1 MRLPLLSLFLFLT
14 FVGLGQPLNGIP
26 PIINKLYHSSGS
38 VIIFSNNETNLID
51 LTDLPKNFKYSGQ
64 ELIKNANGLFL
75 HPLGTGRLYKLGEKE
90 GEYKW
95 NRIDST
101 IYFGYNFNSLF
112 FSMDTTIYSFGGEGF
127 YNLNGNLRYFN
138 TLSREWDA
146 ANLSKSILWV
156 SISRLFHGFDTLE
169 KQLYVE
175 SAPHHQDLHLKEN
188 FIPDL
193 EHQLWKLDIQ
203 SGNWQGLGKI
213 TEKYLVPNAQTP
225 FGILVNF
232 NSIVD
237 IKNNKIY
244 HLTKSL
250 HSKIITALGTSS
262 KPNELAYSFC
272 IDSTLFLGGIDNYI
286 DSITISR
293 ADLIEQNKPFY
304 IPNEPKIPIGER
316 EIMMGAIILL
326 SLACIFLLAKNRKRK
341 TLQPVDIIG
350 GIQENNSLENEKKE
364 TQVTF
369 RSGKLMELLNERE
382 KLLLEFL
389 YKHSTDERLTTIE
402 EINKVIGASQRTP
415 EVQKRLRSDLIGT
428 INDKLEIVS
437 ESKFNVIEKQRSEFD
452 KRSFEYFIHPEHMEL
467 VQKVLGKKPLD

>member
-14 FVGLGQPLNGIP
+14 SVGLGQPLNGIP

-38 VIIFSNNETNLID
+38 VIIFSNKETNLID

-64 ELIKNANGLFL
+64 ELVKNANGLFL
-75 HPLGTGRLYKLGEKE
+75 HPLGTGRLYKLGVKE
-90 GEYKW
+90 EEYKW

-112 FSMDTTIYSFGGEGF
+112 FSMDTTIYSFAGEGF

-138 TLSREWDA
+138 TLSKEWDA

-156 SISRLFHGFDTLE
+156 SISRLFHGFDTSE

-203 SGNWQGLGKI
+203 SGTWQGLGKI
-213 TEKYLVPNAQTP
+213 TEKYSVPNAQTP
-225 FGILVNF
+225 FGLLVNF
-232 NSIVD
+232 NRIID

-250 HSKIITALGTSS
+250 HSKIKTALGTSS

-272 IDSTLFLGGIDNYI
+272 IDSTLFLGGLDNYI

-293 ADLIEQNKPFY
+293 ADLIEQNQPFY
-304 IPNEPKIPIGER
+304 IPNEPAPLLDER
-316 EIMMGAIILL
+316 EIMIGLLILL
-326 SLACIFLLAKNRKRK
+326 SMFCVVLLVKRSK
-341 TLQPVDIIG
+341 KGASQPVAIIG
-350 GIQENNSLENEKKE
+350 GIQETIIPENNKRE

-382 KLLLEFL
+382 KLLLEFI
-389 YKHSTDERLTTIE
+389 YNHSLDERLTTID

-415 EVQKRLRSDLIGT
+415 EVQKRLRSDLIGA

-437 ESKFNVIEKQRSEFD
+437 DSKFNVIEKQRSEFD
-452 KRSFEYFIHPEHMEL
+452 KRSFEYFIHPEQMEL
-467 VQKVLGKKPLD
+467 TEKVLGKI